1 MLPALM
7 INVLKNNREGWVD
20 SSGELRN
27 FVLPSLTYLTLFDP
41 STTFSFRSTTRVTS

>member
-7 INVLKNNREGWVD
+7 INVLKNNREGWID
-20 SSGELRN
+20 SSGELSN

-41 STTFSFRSTTRVTS
+41 QHHF